1 MIVDAI
7 LLLIQGIVN
16 VLLSPLELVNI
27 GVDLVAS
34 IPVIGDFLNVV
45 FYVLPMDNL
54 MPLIMLNVALF
65 SFRVVI
71 SFIQTLWNLIPIL

>member
-7 LLLIQGIVN
+7 LLLVQGIVN

-54 MPLIMLNVALF
+54 MPLIILNVALF
-65 SFRVVI
+65 SFRIVI
-71 SFIQTLWNLIPIL
+71 SFIETLWNLIPLA

>member
-7 LLLIQGIVN
+7 LLLVQGIVN
-16 VLLSPLELVNI
+16 FLLAPLELVNI

-34 IPVIGDFLNVV
+34 IPIIGDFLNVV

-54 MPLIMLNVALF
+54 MPLIILNVALF
-65 SFRVVI
+65 SFRIVI
-71 SFIQTLWNLIPIL
+71 SFIETLWNLIPLA

>member
-1 MIVDAI
+1 MILDAI

-16 VLLSPLELVNI
+16 VLLAPLELVNI

>member
-7 LLLIQGIVN
+7 LLLVQGIVN

-54 MPLIMLNVALF
+54 IPLIMLNVALF

>member
-7 LLLIQGIVN
+7 LLLVQGIVN